1 MRGGVALF
9 FLFMAFAM
17 ALLVAIFAQQNM
29 VPVTVT
35 FFLWQ
40 LETTLVMIIVG
51 SAFVGAFI
59 SLMLAAY
66 KHFVQYRVLRKTEQR
81 LEQLEAELSSL
92 HKKAEAQELKKTESE
107 QDLKKAET
115 ASV

>member
-1 MRGGVALF
+1 MF

-29 VPVTVT
+29 VPVTVSF
-35 FFLWQ
+35 FFLQ

-81 LEQLEAELSSL
+81 VEQLEAELSFL
-92 HKKAEAQELKKTESE
+92 RKKAEAQELKKPEPSE
-107 QDLKKAET
+107 ELKKAET
-115 ASV
+115 ACV